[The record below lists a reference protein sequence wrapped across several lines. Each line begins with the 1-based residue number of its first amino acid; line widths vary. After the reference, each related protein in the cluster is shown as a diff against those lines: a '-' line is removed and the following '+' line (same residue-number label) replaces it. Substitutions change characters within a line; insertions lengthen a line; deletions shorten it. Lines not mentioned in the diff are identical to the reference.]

1 MTWLVD
7 LLSRTGYTFCKL
19 VSAYILKEF
28 LHIMADWTL
37 VFKAILDEHKI
48 AYVSAKGNATKRA
61 TILKSIKDT
70 IVQSDESKDPSTML
84 PDKNLRKVSFLCD
97 CVCIYLIL

>member
-1 MTWLVD
+1 
-7 LLSRTGYTFCKL
+7 
-19 VSAYILKEF
+19 
-28 LHIMADWTL
+28 MADWTH

-70 IVQSDESKDPSTML
+70 IVQSDQS
-84 PDKNLRKVSFLCD
+84 
-97 CVCIYLIL
+97 

>member
-1 MTWLVD
+1 MI
-7 LLSRTGYTFCKL
+7 LSSGTGCTFRKL
-19 VSAYILKEF
+19 VPAYFLEEF
-28 LHIMADWTL
+28 LHTMADWTH

-70 IVQSDESKDPSTML
+70 IVQSDQSKDASTML
-84 PDKNLRKVSFLCD
+84 PDKNLRKVSCQCD
-97 CVCIYLIL
+97 CVYIYLIL